1 MIRRTITALIAGL
14 SVLALAGCMSTSS
27 AQEDDET
34 LVLGAISAPV
44 TFDPAGSDWGNQ
56 APFYQ
61 AVYDTL
67 LRATPDGRIE
77 PWLATD
83 WAYDDDETELTL
95 TIRDD
100 VTFTDGSALT
110 ADVVKQN
117 LLRFRDG
124 TASNAGNLA
133 SIESIDTPDDTTVVI
148 DLAAPDPAMLNYLA
162 RDAGLVGSAESFDN
176 PDLATNPVGSGP
188 YVLEPRASVTGTSYV
203 YRANPDYWNPDV
215 QYYDSLTIDVYTDP
229 TAALNAIFANEA
241 DAVRVSTNDNLEQ
254 IEASGWSIVGNEL
267 DVFGLL
273 LFDRDGAMSE
283 PLGDVRVRQAIN
295 YAFDREAM
303 LEALQRGHGSVT
315 TQMFPE
321 RSAAYDPALDDRYTY
336 DPQRARELLAEAGYP
351 DGFELSMPSS
361 PSLGTT
367 TYTFIAQQLA
377 DIGITVRHDD
387 PGTNFLTDLLAPKY
401 AASYMAL
408 EQNPDWQLAQF
419 MLAPGATWNPFG
431 TERDEVDAMLEQMQY
446 GTDAERDEA
455 AAELNQYLVEEAW
468 FAPFYRAQGS
478 MAVAPGTEVEMLTTN
493 AFPAIYDIRPAD

>member
-1 MIRRTITALIAGL
+1 MLRSPSHGTRSRITDDEGPTMIRRTITALIAGL

-273 LFDRDGAMSE
+273 LFDRDG
-283 PLGDVRVRQAIN
+283 
-295 YAFDREAM
+295 
-303 LEALQRGHGSVT
+303 
-315 TQMFPE
+315 
-321 RSAAYDPALDDRYTY
+321 
-336 DPQRARELLAEAGYP
+336 
-351 DGFELSMPSS
+351 
-361 PSLGTT
+361 
-367 TYTFIAQQLA
+367 
-377 DIGITVRHDD
+377 
-387 PGTNFLTDLLAPKY
+387 
-401 AASYMAL
+401 
-408 EQNPDWQLAQF
+408 
-419 MLAPGATWNPFG
+419 
-431 TERDEVDAMLEQMQY
+431 
-446 GTDAERDEA
+446 
-455 AAELNQYLVEEAW
+455 
-468 FAPFYRAQGS
+468 
-478 MAVAPGTEVEMLTTN
+478 
-493 AFPAIYDIRPAD
+493 